1 MKCYTCVST
10 KSWGDCDDIRKEL
23 TCPPTA
29 NRCAK
34 IYEDVKKGGVSAE
47 GYAKGCLPEKTC
59 SDVQL
64 IDECKDG
71 GKCEV
76 NCCSSDLCNAAPLKI
91 MSTFILLTCVLVAL
105 IQ

>member
-10 KSWGDCDDIRKEL
+10 KSWGDCEDIKKES
-23 TCPPTA
+23 TCLPTY

-34 IYEDVKKGGVSAE
+34 ISVDVKKGGVSVEEYVKSCLTEEACSATE
-47 GYAKGCLPEKTC
+47 KVDVCKGAG
-59 SDVQL
+59 
-64 IDECKDG
+64 ECK
-71 GKCEV
+71 V
-76 NCCSSDLCNAAPLKI
+76 NCCSGDLCNAASFKI